1 MLEVQPGRFYKVK
14 NVSKKSSANDHYNM
28 IVVDNNLGEL
38 EELLF
43 TDSDLMK
50 AVVRRRKNKEDIP
63 PYRVKINSGGFIY
76 TLSLLMVAFV
86 GGVIGYFIKNS
97 GLF

>member
-28 IVVDNNLGEL
+28 VVVENNLGEL

-63 PYRVKINSGGFIY
+63 PYRVKINNGGFIY
-76 TLSLLMVAFV
+76 PFSLLMMTIV

>member
-1 MLEVQPGRFYKVK
+1 M
-14 NVSKKSSANDHYNM
+14 
-28 IVVDNNLGEL
+28 VVVENNLGEL

-63 PYRVKINSGGFIY
+63 PYRVKVNNGGFIY
-76 TLSLLMVAFV
+76 PFSLLMMTLM
-86 GGVIGYFIKNS
+86 GGIIGYFIKNS

>member
-86 GGVIGYFIKNS
+86 GGVIGYFTKNS

>member
-63 PYRVKINSGGFIY
+63 PYRIKVNNGGFIY
-76 TLSLLMVAFV
+76 PFSLLMMTLV

>member
-1 MLEVQPGRFYKVK
+1 MLEVQPGRFYKVENK
-14 NVSKKSSANDHYNM
+14 SKKSSANDHYNM
-28 IVVDNNLGEL
+28 VVVENNLGEL

-63 PYRVKINSGGFIY
+63 PYRVKVSNGGFIY
-76 TLSLLMVAFV
+76 PFSLLMMTLV
-86 GGVIGYFIKNS
+86 GGIIGYFIKNS

>member
-1 MLEVQPGRFYKVK
+1 MLEVQPGRFYRVK

-28 IVVDNNLGEL
+28 IVVDNDLGKL

-50 AVVRRRKNKEDIP
+50 ALVRRGKNKEDIP
-63 PYRVKINSGGFIY
+63 PYTVKVNNGGFIY
-76 TLSLLMVAFV
+76 PFSLLMVALV
-86 GGVIGYFIKNS
+86 GGVIGYFAKNL

>member
-63 PYRVKINSGGFIY
+63 PYRVKVNNGGFIY
-76 TLSLLMVAFV
+76 PFSLLMMTLI

>member
-28 IVVDNNLGEL
+28 VVVENNLGEL

-50 AVVRRRKNKEDIP
+50 AVLRRRKNKEDIP
-63 PYRVKINSGGFIY
+63 PYRVKVNSGGFIY

>member
-28 IVVDNNLGEL
+28 VVVENNLGEL

-63 PYRVKINSGGFIY
+63 PYRVKVNSGGFIY

>member
-1 MLEVQPGRFYKVK
+1 MLKIRLGRFYRVT
-14 NVSKKSSANDHYNM
+14 NNDKKPSANDHYNM

-43 TDSDLMK
+43 TDSDLTK

-63 PYRVKINSGGFIY
+63 PYTIISDNGGFIY
-76 TLSLLMVAFV
+76 GFALLFTALVSGFV
-86 GGVIGYFIKNS
+86 GYFMNDLN
-97 GLF
+97 LF

>member
-28 IVVDNNLGEL
+28 VVVENNLGEL

-50 AVVRRRKNKEDIP
+50 AVIRRRKNKEDIP
-63 PYRVKINSGGFIY
+63 PYRVKVNSGGFIY

>member
-28 IVVDNNLGEL
+28 IVVDNNLGEV

-50 AVVRRRKNKEDIP
+50 AVVRRRNNKEDIP
-63 PYRVKINSGGFIY
+63 PYRIKTNSTLIYQFMFFISSIIGG
-76 TLSLLMVAFV
+76 L
-86 GGVIGYFIKNS
+86 IGYYIKNS

>member
-63 PYRVKINSGGFIY
+63 PYRVKVNNGGFIY
-76 TLSLLMVAFV
+76 PFSLLMVAFI

>member
-28 IVVDNNLGEL
+28 VVVENNLGEL

-63 PYRVKINSGGFIY
+63 PYRVKVNNGGFIY
-76 TLSLLMVAFV
+76 PFSLLMMTLI

>member
-1 MLEVQPGRFYKVK
+1 MLEVQPGRFYKVENK
-14 NVSKKSSANDHYNM
+14 SKKSSANDHYNM
-28 IVVDNNLGEL
+28 VVVENNLGEL

-63 PYRVKINSGGFIY
+63 PYRVKVNSGGFIY

-86 GGVIGYFIKNS
+86 GGVIGYFAKNS

>member
-28 IVVDNNLGEL
+28 VVVENNLGEL

-63 PYRVKINSGGFIY
+63 PYRIKVNNGGFIY
-76 TLSLLMVAFV
+76 PFSLLMMTLI

>member
-28 IVVDNNLGEL
+28 VVVENNLGEL

-63 PYRVKINSGGFIY
+63 PYRVKINNGGFIY
-76 TLSLLMVAFV
+76 PFSLLMMTLV
-86 GGVIGYFIKNS
+86 GGIIGYFAKNL

>member
-63 PYRVKINSGGFIY
+63 PYRVKVNSGGFIY

>member
-28 IVVDNNLGEL
+28 VVVENNLGEL

-63 PYRVKINSGGFIY
+63 PYRVKINNGGFIY
-76 TLSLLMVAFV
+76 PFSLLMVALL

>member
-28 IVVDNNLGEL
+28 VVVENNLGEL

-50 AVVRRRKNKEDIP
+50 AVIRRRKNKEDIP
-63 PYRVKINSGGFIY
+63 PYRVKVNSGGFIY

-86 GGVIGYFIKNS
+86 GGVIGYFAKNL

>member
-28 IVVDNNLGEL
+28 IVVDNHLGEL

>member
-63 PYRVKINSGGFIY
+63 PYRVKVDNGGFIY
-76 TLSLLMVAFV
+76 PLSLLIMTLI
-86 GGVIGYFIKNS
+86 GGMIGYFIKNS

>member
-28 IVVDNNLGEL
+28 VVVENNLGEL

-63 PYRVKINSGGFIY
+63 PYTVKVDNGGLIY
-76 TLSLLMVAFV
+76 PLSLLMIALLGGIV
-86 GGVIGYFIKNS
+86 GYYIKNS

>member
-28 IVVDNNLGEL
+28 IVVENNEGDL

-43 TDSDLMK
+43 TDSDLIK
-50 AVVRRRKNKEDIP
+50 ATVRRRKNEEDVP
-63 PYRVKINSGGFIY
+63 RYSVVAPEGGFVY
-76 TLSLLMVAFV
+76 AFGLAIVGVV
-86 GGVIGYFIKNS
+86 GGLLGYLIKDLN
-97 GLF
+97 LF

>member
-28 IVVDNNLGEL
+28 VVVENNLGEL

-63 PYRVKINSGGFIY
+63 PYRVKVNNGGFIY
-76 TLSLLMVAFV
+76 PFSLLMMTLV

>member
-28 IVVDNNLGEL
+28 VVVENNLGEL

-63 PYRVKINSGGFIY
+63 PYRVKVNSGGFIY
-76 TLSLLMVAFV
+76 PFSLLTVALV

>member
-28 IVVDNNLGEL
+28 VVVENNLGEL

-63 PYRVKINSGGFIY
+63 PYRVK
-76 TLSLLMVAFV
+76 
-86 GGVIGYFIKNS
+86 VIHFHY
-97 GLF
+97 

>member
-28 IVVDNNLGEL
+28 VVVENNLGEL

-63 PYRVKINSGGFIY
+63 PYRVKINNGGFTY
-76 TLSLLMVAFV
+76 PFSLLMMTLI

>member
-28 IVVDNNLGEL
+28 VVVENNLGEL

-63 PYRVKINSGGFIY
+63 PYRIKVNNGGFIY
-76 TLSLLMVAFV
+76 PFSLLMMTLV

>member
-28 IVVDNNLGEL
+28 VVVENNLGEL

>member
-1 MLEVQPGRFYKVK
+1 MLEVQPGRFYKVENK
-14 NVSKKSSANDHYNM
+14 SKKSSANDHYNM

-63 PYRVKINSGGFIY
+63 PYRVKVNNGGFIY
-76 TLSLLMVAFV
+76 PSSLLMVALL

>member
-50 AVVRRRKNKEDIP
+50 AVVRRKKNKEDIP
-63 PYRVKINSGGFIY
+63 PYRVKNNSTGIY
-76 TLSLLMVAFV
+76 QLMFFASSIV
-86 GGVIGYFIKNS
+86 GIVIGYFIKNS

>member
-63 PYRVKINSGGFIY
+63 PYRVKVNNGGFIY
-76 TLSLLMVAFV
+76 PFSLLMMTLV